1 MRKHSLHYLRK
12 GYEVS
17 NSVCTFADGSGWM
30 GINYNIF
37 LQLSPNIH
45 CFILVDPYP
54 HYLFH
59 YFVNFYF

>member
-1 MRKHSLHYLRK
+1 MGEGHWHYLDKR
-12 GYEVS
+12 YEVS
-17 NSVCTFADGSGWM
+17 ISIRTFADGSGWM

-54 HYLFH
+54 LY
-59 YFVNFYF
+59 YFVNFYFQI